1 MTFYY
6 IGMYEIIT
14 YIHVYPINILSRF
27 KVLDQGMIAF
37 EIAIIT

>member
-27 KVLDQGMIAF
+27 KVLGIQNRCDR
-37 EIAIIT
+37 